1 MMNVSFDMINKNSI
15 KRLSAHIFWVL
26 SFIVIFPLTTNAAK
40 DKADR
45 AAKDPVNIV
54 FIGNSITYGATLSD
68 AGSQCPPK
76 RVSEFLADRGYT
88 VNYRNCAISGYT
100 TFHFIPSGSQHG
112 AVVNAVKELDKKP
125 GKLFVLIMLGT
136 NDSAERGPLG
146 APVNTDTYYK
156 NMKSIIDDIYQ
167 YSNKAIVIV
176 NYPIWYSPNTHNFS
190 TYMQAG
196 LDRLGSYYPVID
208 SLVKY
213 YKTQTSHKVYAGSK
227 APYVFF
233 QNNNKY
239 LTPENGQ
246 SGTFYLHPN
255 LEGAKKL
262 ATFWTNSILK
272 ILGDKEIKDP
282 VLKPYLHKKPKTNK

>member
-1 MMNVSFDMINKNSI
+1 M
-15 KRLSAHIFWVL
+15 L
-26 SFIVIFPLTTNAAK
+26 SFIVTFPLATKANTNK
-40 DKADR
+40 VNKSLKSSEDNI
-45 AAKDPVNIV
+45 NIV
-54 FIGNSITYGATLSD
+54 FIGNSITYGATLAD
-68 AGSQCPPK
+68 AASQCPPK
-76 RVSEFLADRGYT
+76 RVSEYLEKRGYT

-112 AVVNAVKELDKKP
+112 AVVNALKELDKKP

-156 NMKSIIDDIYQ
+156 NMKSIIDDIYK
-167 YSNKAIVIV
+167 YSGKANVIV

-213 YKTQTSHKVYAGSK
+213 YKKQTSHHVYAGSK
-227 APYVFF
+227 APYKFF
-233 QNNNKY
+233 KNNTKY

-262 ATFWTNSILK
+262 AAYWTNSILK
-272 ILGDKEIKDP
+272 VLGDKALKDSEKN
-282 VLKPYLHKKPKTNK
+282 L

>member
-1 MMNVSFDMINKNSI
+1 M
-15 KRLSAHIFWVL
+15 L
-26 SFIVIFPLTTNAAK
+26 SFIVFLPLTACALR
-40 DKADR
+40 DKAQK
-45 AAKDPVNIV
+45 AKAEPVNIV

-68 AGSQCPPK
+68 SKSQCPPK
-76 RVSEFLADRGYT
+76 RVSEFLEGRGYT
-88 VNYRNCAISGYT
+88 VNYSNCAISGYT
-100 TFHFIPSGSQHG
+100 TFHFIPSGSRHG
-112 AVVNAVKELDKKP
+112 AVVDAIKQLDKKP

-156 NMKSIIDDIYQ
+156 NMKAIIDDVYK
-167 YSNKAIVIV
+167 YSSKANVIV

-196 LDRLGSYYPVID
+196 LNRLGSYYPVID
-208 SLVKY
+208 NLVKY
-213 YKTQTSHKVYAGSK
+213 YKTKTSHHVYAGSK
-227 APYVFF
+227 APYEFF
-233 QNNNKY
+233 KNNTKY
-239 LTPENGQ
+239 LTPEKGQ

-282 VLKPYLHKKPKTNK
+282 ELKPYLHKKPKINNN

>member
-1 MMNVSFDMINKNSI
+1 MLCFILMIPISTRAQNNKAN
-15 KRLSAHIFWVL
+15 KRTRS
-26 SFIVIFPLTTNAAK
+26 PK
-40 DKADR
+40 DNI
-45 AAKDPVNIV
+45 NIV
-54 FIGNSITYGATLSD
+54 FIGNSITYGATLQD
-68 AGSQCPPK
+68 HIAQCPPK
-76 RVSEFLADRGYT
+76 RVSEYLENRGYT

-100 TFHFIPSGSQHG
+100 TFHFIPTGSQHG
-112 AVVNAVKELDKKP
+112 AVVNALKELDKKP

-146 APVNTDTYYK
+146 APVNTETYYK
-156 NMKSIIDDIYQ
+156 NMKSIIDDIYL
-167 YSNKAIVIV
+167 YSNKAKVIV

-213 YKTQTSHKVYAGSK
+213 YKTKTKHSVYAGSK
-227 APYVFF
+227 LPYTFF
-233 QNNNKY
+233 ENNHKY
-239 LTPENGQ
+239 LTPENGN

-262 ATFWTNSILK
+262 AVFWTNSILK
-272 ILGDKEIKDP
+272 ILGAPAIKDS
-282 VLKPYLHKKPKTNK
+282 VINQTLKTNKKSNNKH